1 MPKPFIIPLFLPNA
15 GCPHQC
21 AFCNQRTIT
30 NTKEKKFPP
39 EKIPPLIDEYIAH
52 KGKNRD
58 RVQVAFYGGNFLGL
72 EKGYIESLLEETEKY
87 VESGVIHSIRFSTR
101 PDTINNA
108 QLDIIDK
115 FSVKTVEVGVQSMND
130 KVLAMSQRGHTS
142 YDTQKA
148 LALLKERGY
157 ETGAQIMTGLP
168 NDNEKTALLTAQS
181 IVALKPDFARIYPTV
196 VLADSTLAR
205 WYKNGTYS
213 PLSLNDCVTLA
224 KKIYLKF
231 SENSIPVIRMG
242 LQAADYLKEGTSILA
257 GPYHPSFGHMVFSEI
272 FLDMAVSALKN
283 GFELQSSSLSTS
295 LNTAAIKVH
304 PSCISKVRGIKNKNI
319 KIIKEKFQIKDLKI
333 IPDPTVKPD
342 RLIVDLNGKSGLKP
356 LKKL

>member
-1 MPKPFIIPLFLPNA
+1 MNRLQKPFIIPLFLPNA

-30 NTKEKKFPP
+30 IAKEKKFPP
-39 EKIPPLIDEYIAH
+39 EKIPALIDEYIAY
-52 KGKNRD
+52 KGKNRNK
-58 RVQVAFYGGNFLGL
+58 VQIAFYGGNFLGL
-72 EKGYIESLLEETEKY
+72 EKGYIESLLKQTEKY
-87 VESGVIHSIRFSTR
+87 VESGVINSIRFSTR

-108 QLDIIDK
+108 QLDIMDK

-130 KVLAMSQRGHTS
+130 KVLAISQRGHTS

-148 LALLKERGY
+148 LILLKERGY

-168 NDNEKTALLTAQS
+168 NDNEKSALLTAER
-181 IVALKPDFARIYPTV
+181 IVELKPDFARIYPTV
-196 VLADSTLAR
+196 VLADSLLAR
-205 WYKNGTYS
+205 WYKSCKYS
-213 PLSLNDCVTLA
+213 PLSLDDCVTLV

-231 SENSIPVIRMG
+231 TENSIPVIRMG
-242 LQAADYLKEGTSILA
+242 LQAADYLKEGVSILA

-283 GFELQSSSLSTS
+283 GFELQSSSLDSS
-295 LNTAAIKVH
+295 KNMAAIKVH
-304 PSCISKVRGIKNKNI
+304 PSCISKVRGLKNKNI

-333 IPDPTVKPD
+333 IPDSNVKPD
-342 RLIVDLNGKSGLKP
+342 GLIVELNGNLS
-356 LKKL
+356 